1 MKNLYLHFSL
11 HICTRGFTKL
21 FLDYTCK
28 SGPNFFIANLGI
40 ECLNILRPQYLSIP
54 QYLYLPLPVVAVEGA
69 PVVADSPHD
78 EAGAGASVG
87 SDDAPGVLAPV
98 DSSPPL
104 LTNITVRR
112 MSSVRMARTS
122 TRRQMNLMRECFD
135 ALFNFTS
142 TLCISLWMS
151 SIFCLWIPASFPPVL
166 S

>member
-11 HICTRGFTKL
+11 HICIRGFTKS
-21 FLDYTCK
+21 FLDYTYK
-28 SGPNFFIANLGI
+28 SGPNILANIGI

-78 EAGAGASVG
+78 EAGACASVG

-98 DSSPPL
+98 DSPL

-112 MSSVRMARTS
+112 MRMARPR

-142 TLCISLWMS
+142 ILCISL
-151 SIFCLWIPASFPPVL
+151 
-166 S
+166 